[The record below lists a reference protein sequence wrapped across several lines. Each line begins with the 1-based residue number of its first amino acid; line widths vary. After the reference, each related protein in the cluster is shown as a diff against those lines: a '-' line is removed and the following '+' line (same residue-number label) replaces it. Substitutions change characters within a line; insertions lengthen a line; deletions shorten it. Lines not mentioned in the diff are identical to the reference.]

1 MAPVVKAVASH
12 PRMEGVVCVTAQH
25 RDMLDQAL
33 RLFELTP
40 DHDLDLMR
48 PGQDLH
54 ALTARVLTGLRP
66 VLLDVKPDVVL
77 VHGDT
82 TTTLAATLAAFYLQ
96 IPVGHVEAGLRTGD
110 LSAPFPEEANRVLAD
125 KLCAF
130 HFAPTAGSAQRLLDE
145 GMPPGRV
152 YTTGNTVIDA
162 LLWVRQRVAQ
172 ARLEDLPG
180 LGPIA
185 HLMEQPEV
193 PMLLIT
199 GHRRESFGDGF
210 RNICAALRTLALR
223 HPQLQLVYPVHMN
236 PNVQQPVRETLEGL
250 PNVHLLAPLDYAP
263 FVRLMDRSTLILT
276 DSGGIQEE
284 APSLGKPVLVM
295 REVTE
300 RPEGLAA
307 GTVRLVGTR
316 TERIVEACEQLLTD
330 PAAAAAMRRAHNP
343 YGDGHASQRIVEA
356 LVAELG

>member
-1 MAPVVKAVASH
+1 
-12 PRMEGVVCVTAQH
+12 MEGVVCVTAQH

-33 RLFELTP
+33 RLFELVP

-145 GMPPGRV
+145 GMPPARV

-162 LLWVRQRVAQ
+162 LLWVRERVAQ

-185 HLMEQPEV
+185 HLMNQPDV

-199 GHRRESFGDGF
+199 GHRRESFGEGF

-250 PNVHLLAPLDYAP
+250 PNVHLLSPLDYAP

-276 DSGGIQEE
+276 DSGEWVPAKGAEEE
-284 APSLGKPVLVM
+284 APALAPGQKGARRAAGRAVGRAGGEASGGW
-295 REVTE
+295 R
-300 RPEGLAA
+300 EGLHSGPKFALNLPKSA
-307 GTVRLVGTR
+307 PLPSI
-316 TERIVEACEQLLTD
+316 EIPPSASSLSLTSILSLTLTLTLHFNF
-330 PAAAAAMRRAHNP
+330 M
-343 YGDGHASQRIVEA
+343 I
-356 LVAELG
+356 